1 MKHEFF
7 KSYFFPS
14 MIIELNNLD
23 YSLRNAPSINAF
35 NQNILNLIRVDPSRY
50 TMSITQAD

>member
-1 MKHEFF
+1 MHEFF